1 MLAALATLLACVREP
16 ELALEP
22 EAGDPFPEGAPVTI
36 TFSVPASGLQTGT
49 KAIGEEG
56 SLNSLHVAVFGS
68 SGFLKEYVKAELMG
82 TAGDTTYR
90 DPYYNPDPALNQ
102 GREYTVPLIQYKVT
116 LSLSEKRR
124 IIHFIGNGPA
134 TLPFDADTTVMT
146 TLMSEGGDGGFWQTK
161 TLTRIGAR
169 KNADGQYIN
178 EQGQVITD
186 GKGYVAD
193 DYTINEL
200 RNIPL
205 VRNWAKIS
213 LYSNPEESNFE
224 PKSFA
229 VINEPTKGTIAPLYR
244 ASDGKLT
251 FVDHYEEKT
260 FEALK
265 DIYPS
270 SLPDDARFNS
280 DIPAKGAFLDRTD
293 PGATDRGKVVPYMTG
308 EKYNSVYL
316 YERPVPNERMK
327 TATFVIVYGHYKPK
341 EPTLADQECDCFY
354 RIDLADNGEYYPV
367 YRNFN
372 YQIVIKKIESKGA
385 PDPEQAAQ
393 TVGGVDISSEV
404 RTSHLGDISDG
415 QGRLIVQPWMGQ
427 SFHAAQIDNDV
438 LSVKFFDDVMNDP
451 TPNTAHKDSTK
462 GGVPVVKVI
471 NEGQVDE
478 KTIQICSNEKDID
491 LNPVTWEIVP
501 TRDGKQVIT
510 EAFIGHEVGKEWEDG
525 WRNIYFSTIEPQE
538 IIYTQILRIK
548 ASYRV
553 GDMVRTLHR
562 DIEITVLPVQR
573 MTVSCS
579 SPLDPIGG
587 VPQVA
592 NAEGADLTLRITIPD
607 NLQESMFPLDFILEP
622 EHMTLMPDLSNPVD
636 VPVISGES
644 ISDNTA
650 GKTTKTF
657 QFVRTVTVE
666 EYKDSVA
673 AGRCHF
679 DTQFVTTRA
688 ENETIIWVWNDFF
701 YKGQTRF
708 VNDDRSFK
716 NLSFTTSF
724 RKENGSWAKVP
735 LHFDVDWSY
744 QSQYFPT
751 GYPDI
756 TLVADGITL
765 DELDEDPN
773 VVKTTSG
780 NSTTYRFTPS
790 REAQD
795 YTCTLLPGIDLS
807 NLNTNVS
814 VSLSA
819 PHYHS
824 ASIRSHHFRNIML
837 LNGHAMQASKKQPN
851 VAFDKINRDSDKYA
865 LLGYCDDPDAPAKVS
880 VTGKNTEYSDL
891 LEIKYQTTSRQ
902 VDANTLYHEI
912 EFRTRTQSDAP
923 IRFTV
928 TAPGYVE
935 NNNVILAERFNG
947 IIGNPNGTAITK
959 DNVFKTGNKYNF
971 GPGKDKQFTY
981 STDSDKL
988 RVTVA
993 FSALPS
999 FNDKGLVLGRN
1010 QEGLRTMT
1018 VETQNDY
1025 KIFYV
1030 EITFDADGAPSAE
1043 QMEVNVGR
1051 LVKYLG
1057 SNDQQY
1063 MWMLPENLA
1072 GVKPTMTF
1080 TGDQDQPVNI
1090 TKMIIKS
1097 FKANQ

>member
-1 MLAALATLLACVREP
+1 MMLAALAALLACVREP
-16 ELALEP
+16 EMGLQP

-56 SLNSLHVAVFGS
+56 TLNSLHIAVFGS
-68 SGFLKEYVKAELMG
+68 SGFLKEYVKAELVG

-90 DPYYNPDPALNQ
+90 DPYFNTDPALNQ

-146 TLMSEGGDGGFWQTK
+146 ILMSEEGEGAFWQTK

-169 KNADGQYIN
+169 KNDAGQYIDEHGN
-178 EQGQVITD
+178 VITD

-193 DYTINEL
+193 DYTINEI

-213 LYSNPEESNFE
+213 LYSNPDESNFE

-260 FEALK
+260 FEVLK

-280 DIPAKGAFLDRTD
+280 DIPAKGAFLDRDD
-293 PGATDRGKVVPYMTG
+293 PEATERGKVVPYMTG
-308 EKYNSVYL
+308 EKYESIYL

-415 QGRLIVQPWMGQ
+415 QGRLIVQPWMWQ
-427 SFHAAQIDNDV
+427 SFHVAQVDNDV
-438 LSVKFFDDVMNDP
+438 LSVKFFDDAMNNPD
-451 TPNTAHKDSTK
+451 PNTAHKDSTK

-501 TRDGKQVIT
+501 TKDGKQVIT

-538 IIYTQILRIK
+538 KIYTQILRIK

-587 VPQVA
+587 VTQVA

-622 EHMTLMPDLSNPVD
+622 EHMTLMPKLSNPVD

-644 ISDNTA
+644 ISDNTT

-679 DTQFVTTRA
+679 DTEFVTTRA
-688 ENETIIWVWNDFF
+688 ENETTIWVWNDFF

-708 VNDDRSFK
+708 VNDDRLFK

-724 RKENGSWAKVP
+724 HKENGSWAKVP

-765 DELDEDPN
+765 DELEADPN
-773 VVKTTSG
+773 VVITTDG
-780 NSTTYRFTPS
+780 TTTTYRFTPS
-790 REAQD
+790 QEAQD

-807 NLNTNVS
+807 DLNTSVS

-824 ASIRSHHFRNIML
+824 ASIRSHHFRNVML
-837 LNGHAMQASKKQPN
+837 LNGHAMRAGNTQSN
-851 VAFDKINRDSDKYA
+851 VAFDLIDRAKDRYA
-865 LLGYCDDPDAPAKVS
+865 LLGYCDDPDAPAQVT

-891 LEIKYQTTSRQ
+891 LEIKYRTTSRQ

-912 EFRTRTQSDAP
+912 EFKTKQASDAS
-923 IRFTV
+923 IRFALS
-928 TAPGYVE
+928 APGYVDE
-935 NNNVILAERFNG
+935 NNVISAGRFNG
-947 IIGNPNGTAITK
+947 SIGNAGGSAITK
-959 DNVFKTGNKYNF
+959 DNVFRVDNGNYSFGQGKHNF
-971 GPGKDKQFTY
+971 FIFSNSNLKAK
-981 STDSDKL
+981 
-988 RVTVA
+988 VT
-993 FSALPS
+993 
-999 FNDKGLVLGRN
+999 FNAELIFNGNGLVLGVN
-1010 QEGLRTMT
+1010 QSGVSRTMM
-1018 VETQNDY
+1018 VETQNEY
-1025 KIFYV
+1025 KLFYV
-1030 EITFDADGAPSAE
+1030 EITFADGGAPSAE
-1043 QMEVNVGR
+1043 QMEVNVGK

-1057 SNDQQY
+1057 SDDQQY
-1063 MWMLPENLA
+1063 MWLLPENL
-1072 GVKPTMTF
+1072 GEQTPTMTF
-1080 TGDQDQPVNI
+1080 NGEQTVNI